1 MSSARSADTAE
12 TLVERVAASLMS
24 RMDRGLIKGGE
35 RLPSIRAS
43 ALAFGVSKNTA
54 VAAYERLVA
63 SGRVESRPGSGFYV
77 TGRRPSPPAPP
88 AQAALDAIDS
98 VWLLREQLERHY
110 DVRVGDGRPPPSW
123 TEGSEIARH
132 LRPGQPKRRG
142 TLPEGYDSPYGY
154 QPLRERLAGT
164 LAERSVGADPGQ
176 ILMTA
181 GANHALDLIIRQLVR
196 PGDAVLVDSPGYYPL
211 FGKLRLAKARI
222 VGVRRGPDGP
232 DLEDFAV
239 KAGKEASDGARLFF
253 TQSLAQNPT
262 GCSLSLPVAYR
273 LLQLAS
279 AHDITIVESDPF
291 ADVMPVSS
299 PRLAALDQLERVIY
313 VGTFAKT
320 LSASLRS
327 GFIAAAP
334 GLIGALRDLKMVTS
348 VNSSGFVERVLHDL
362 IESGQY
368 RRHLRRLTRRIEAA
382 SLQARETLRRLRLP
396 VFGEPAGGFY
406 MWCGVQADRA
416 RDTANDRADRLDAL
430 SRRAAAESVLIAP
443 GTIFV
448 PGAVSEAEMMRIN
461 VAYLDPRSEASL
473 AALLGTTR
481 GRVSSGSGSMSRLNA
496 DARDASGRV
505 T

>member
-1 MSSARSADTAE
+1 MVTISPIQAHAGPE
-12 TLVERVAASLMS
+12 TLVERVTLALTL
-24 RMDRGLIKGGE
+24 RIERGLIKGGE

-43 ALAFGVSKNTA
+43 SLAFAVSRNTI

-77 TGRRPSPPAPP
+77 TGRRPSRPAPR
-88 AQAALDAIDS
+88 AQASLDAIDS

-132 LRPGQPKRRG
+132 LRPGQPKRGG

-154 QPLRERLAGT
+154 RPLRELLART

-196 PGDAVLVDSPGYYPL
+196 PSDTVLVDSPGYYPL

-232 DLEDFAV
+232 DLEDFAA
-239 KAGKEASDGARLFF
+239 KAATMATAKDTSGGARLFF

-262 GCSLSLPVAYR
+262 GCSLSLPVAHR
-273 LLQLAS
+273 LLQIAG
-279 AHDITIVESDPF
+279 AHDITLVENDPF
-291 ADVMPVSS
+291 ADVMPPAS

-334 GLIGALRDLKMVTS
+334 GLVGALCDLKMVTS

-382 SLQARETLRRLRLP
+382 SLQAHETLRRLGLP

-406 MWCGVQADRA
+406 IWCGLPNAD
-416 RDTANDRADRLDAL
+416 DLDSL

-443 GTIFV
+443 GTIFT
-448 PGAVSEAEMMRIN
+448 PDGRPDAAMMRIN
-461 VAYLDPRSEASL
+461 VAYLGEARAELSL
-473 AALLGTTR
+473 SALLDTR
-481 GRVSSGSGSMSRLNA
+481 HHRA
-496 DARDASGRV
+496 
-505 T
+505 